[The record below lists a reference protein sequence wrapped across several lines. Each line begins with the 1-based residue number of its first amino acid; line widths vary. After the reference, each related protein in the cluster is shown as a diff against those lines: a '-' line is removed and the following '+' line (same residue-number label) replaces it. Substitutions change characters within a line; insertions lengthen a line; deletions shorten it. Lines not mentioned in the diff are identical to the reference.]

1 MDAFLRGH
9 NANLTR
15 TKSSV
20 LFQLGFRSMKG
31 KSVFFFNCLQSFKTV
46 TLYFLRGGMP
56 QCSVAV
62 NFQPEVMTSIPNYIY
77 QSD

>member
-1 MDAFLRGH
+1 
-9 NANLTR
+9 
-15 TKSSV
+15 
-20 LFQLGFRSMKG
+20 MKG
-31 KSVFFFNCLQSFKTV
+31 KSVFFSTVFNLLKLLPFTFCGG
-46 TLYFLRGGMP
+46 GGMP